1 MQIKKFEAPSMNE
14 ALQLIKT
21 ELGPDAIILSTKN
34 NKKGF
39 GLLSKA
45 SVEVTAAISDKSLAK
60 KKITE
65 KVMPEKV
72 KQQLSRAS
80 ATKQSQVYE
89 DVSGFY
95 ASRGQARQQINATQ
109 PATPARA
116 QTQSQNSNSRAS
128 VAAAAAQTATRQSP
142 GAKRYVDISDDDT
155 TSTTQTA
162 GSAYGRNG
170 RLPGTAV
177 ASSATTATST
187 QSTSASR
194 AASMSM
200 AGVVSSSHV
209 SERVDTQMLHSV
221 ATLQEDVDRLK
232 NIIEELKSEQS
243 MLSDGKAQEGSTE
256 QLQEEFKNLLRNGI
270 DKKLATQLVK
280 TVAFTMERDELK
292 STERL
297 VDALAV
303 EIMNSLKVEDA
314 LNLKEL
320 SKQVKNG
327 HPKVVAL
334 VGPTGV
340 GKTTTVAKLASQAIL
355 QYNLKVGLINVD
367 TYKVGASDQLSAY
380 AKILNT
386 PFRHATTVPEL
397 DRALAEFKPLDLV
410 LIDTS
415 GRSQKDSES
424 LAQMKSV
431 LAEFPKIE
439 SVLILNSTTRDQ
451 ELYDMITRF
460 KIFDP
465 QGIVF
470 SKLDEASTFGTIYN
484 VCVRSGLP
492 LTYFTVGQR
501 VPEDIE
507 TASRER
513 VASLILD
520 L

>member
-1 MQIKKFEAPSMNE
+1 MQIKKFEAPTMNE

-34 NKKGF
+34 HKKGF

-60 KKITE
+60 KKVTE
-65 KVMPEKV
+65 KMVPEQI
-72 KQQLSRAS
+72 KQQLNRAP
-80 ATKQSQVYE
+80 AGKQAEVYE
-89 DVSGFY
+89 EVSGFY
-95 ASRGQARQQINATQ
+95 TNRAQARQQAS
-109 PATPARA
+109 AAASA
-116 QTQSQNSNSRAS
+116 QSKAQ
-128 VAAAAAQTATRQSP
+128 AAAAQQARAQQAAQQAAAQRAAVAASAASASRQSS
-142 GAKRYVDISDDDT
+142 GGGQRYVDISDDDV
-155 TSTTQTA
+155 A
-162 GSAYGRNG
+162 GPVQARSSAYGRNG
-170 RLPGTAV
+170 RLPSAQTA
-177 ASSATTATST
+177 APAP
-187 QSTSASR
+187 SAS
-194 AASMSM
+194 ASMQNISQSNDRSNAVVMNSM
-200 AGVVSSSHV
+200 V
-209 SERVDTQMLHSV
+209 
-221 ATLQEDVDRLK
+221 TLQEDVERLK
-232 NIIEELKSEQS
+232 TIIEELKSEQS
-243 MLSDGKAQEGSTE
+243 MLSDGRLQENSSE

-270 DKKLATQLVK
+270 DKKLATQLIK
-280 TVAFTMERDELK
+280 TVGFTLENDEAR
-292 STERL
+292 STERV
-297 VDALAV
+297 VDALAL
-303 EIMNSLKVEDA
+303 EIMNSLKIEDT
-314 LNLKEL
+314 LSLKEL
-320 SKQVKNG
+320 SKQAG
-327 HPKVVAL
+327 LAQRVVAL

-367 TYKVGASDQLSAY
+367 TYKVGASDQLAAY

-386 PFRHATTVPEL
+386 PFRHATSIAEL
-397 DRALAEFKPLDLV
+397 DRALAEFKPLDLI

-431 LAEFPKIE
+431 LADFAKIE

-465 QGIVF
+465 QGIIF

-507 TASRER
+507 SASRER